1 MKKLYLTFR
10 VLIGL
15 VWFINGLICKVL
27 NLVPR
32 HEKIVS
38 EILGPDH
45 AILLTRGIGVGEIL
59 LAIWIWTG
67 IHSRLAAVLQMTLVL
82 AMNVL
87 EFFLAPELLLWGRLN
102 GFFALLF
109 VVFVGW
115 HEFWQKPRALE
126 PNR

>member
-10 VLIGL
+10 VIIGL
-15 VWFINGLICKVL
+15 VWFVNGLICKVL

-38 EILGPDH
+38 EILGPDY
-45 AILLTRGIGVGEIL
+45 AVLLTRGIGFGEIL

-67 IHSRLAAVLQMTLVL
+67 LYSRLAAILQMVLVL
-82 AMNVL
+82 TMNVL
-87 EFFLAPELLLWGRLN
+87 EFLQAPELLLWGRLN
-102 GFFALLF
+102 AFFALLF
-109 VVFVGW
+109 VIFVGW
-115 HEFWQKPRALE
+115 HEFWQKPRALG